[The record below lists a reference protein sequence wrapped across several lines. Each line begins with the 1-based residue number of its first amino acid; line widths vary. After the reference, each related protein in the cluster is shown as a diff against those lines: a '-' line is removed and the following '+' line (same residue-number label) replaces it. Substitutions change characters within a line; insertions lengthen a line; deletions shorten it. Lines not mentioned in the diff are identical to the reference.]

1 MKILDGGIE
10 MDKNIK
16 LLYCI
21 LGSIILALL
30 NNSIFDHSKFGLFSA
45 GTLVGDFIY
54 VLSNIL
60 SIIGIILLVLFSMEL
75 IIRNIDFKHK

>member
-1 MKILDGGIE
+1 

-30 NNSIFDHSKFGLFSA
+30 NNSIFDNSKFGLLNA

-60 SIIGIILLVLFSMEL
+60 SLIGIMLLVLFSIAL

>member
-1 MKILDGGIE
+1 MEIMDWGIE

-16 LLYCI
+16 LIYCI
-21 LGSIILALL
+21 LGSIVLALL

-45 GTLVGDFIY
+45 GTLVGGLIY

-60 SIIGIILLVLFSMEL
+60 SIIGIILLALFSITL
-75 IIRNIDFKHK
+75 IIRNIDLKHK